1 VFTTIITN
9 LHCQSDPTKYMYS
22 KQAQPTARNN
32 IQYKLRAAA
41 IKV

>member
-1 VFTTIITN
+1 
-9 LHCQSDPTKYMYS
+9 MYS

-41 IKV
+41 IKVWKHCNAVQIF